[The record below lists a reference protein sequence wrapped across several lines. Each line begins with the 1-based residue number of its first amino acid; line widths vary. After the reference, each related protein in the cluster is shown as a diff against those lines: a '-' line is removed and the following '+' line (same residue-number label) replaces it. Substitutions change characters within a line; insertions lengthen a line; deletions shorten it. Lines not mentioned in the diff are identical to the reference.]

1 MIVIIDYGVGNL
13 RSVQKSIDRSGF
25 KAIISNNIIDIKNS
39 SKLIL
44 PGVGNFKHAI
54 NKLKSSLFIDE
65 INHQVLEKK
74 TPILGIC
81 LGMQLMTKF
90 SDEGNCEGLGWIDAN
105 TVKFNCGYKIPHIGW
120 NTNFYVKKNIL
131 SEGISKKDE
140 FYFVHSYFVKTNNK
154 NDDLFRSKYGN
165 EFVSGFAKENIF
177 GLQFHPEKSYDA
189 GIKILKNFCN
199 L

>member
-1 MIVIIDYGVGNL
+1 MNDLLLQGLHPRFLNPFS
-13 RSVQKSIDRSGF
+13 R
-25 KAIISNNIIDIKNS
+25 IISS
-39 SKLIL
+39 HW
-44 PGVGNFKHAI
+44 F
-54 NKLKSSLFIDE
+54 
-65 INHQVLEKK
+65 
-74 TPILGIC
+74 
-81 LGMQLMTKF
+81 
-90 SDEGNCEGLGWIDAN
+90 
-105 TVKFNCGYKIPHIGW
+105 
-120 NTNFYVKKNIL
+120 
-131 SEGISKKDE
+131 EGISKKDE

>member
-1 MIVIIDYGVGNL
+1 MIVIIDYEVGNL
-13 RSVQKSIDRSGF
+13 RSVQKSIERSGF
-25 KAIISNNIIDIKNS
+25 NAIISNNINDIKKS

-54 NKLKSSLFIDE
+54 NKLKNSLFIQE
-65 INHQVLEKK
+65 INYQVLEKK

-90 SDEGNCEGLGWIDAN
+90 SDEGSCEGLGWIDAN
-105 TVKFNCGYKIPHIGW
+105 TIKFDSDYKIPHIGW

-131 SEGISKKDE
+131 TKGICEKDE
-140 FYFVHSYFVKTNNK
+140 FYFVHSYYVKTNNE
-154 NDDLFRSKYGN
+154 NDDIFRSEYGN

-189 GIKILKNFCN
+189 GIKILKNFCD